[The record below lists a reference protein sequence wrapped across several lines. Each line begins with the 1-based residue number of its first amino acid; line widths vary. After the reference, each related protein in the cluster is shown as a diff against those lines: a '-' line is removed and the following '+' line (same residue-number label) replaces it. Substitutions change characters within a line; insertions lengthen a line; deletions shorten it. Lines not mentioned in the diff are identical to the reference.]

1 MFFGVR
7 EPVRKQALSVFF
19 VTTGQQPVS
28 TDVSVET
35 GWLRL
40 FLTVTWKSGLGNFSG
55 TNISHVTF
63 GGNLLHQ
70 DTVWDFP
77 ELFSRQLCSRK
88 FCQISKSNSQRLEI
102 SGSPKETYHVP
113 FLERSIFGCWF
124 KSIFGTKR
132 TLWEKLPSTFFRQPP
147 ATLLALLSG
156 ACSKTDFQVPISKSP

>member
-1 MFFGVR
+1 MG
-7 EPVRKQALSVFF
+7 KGGNQN
-19 VTTGQQPVS
+19 PVS
-28 TDVSVET
+28 RYYRT
-35 GWLRL
+35 GMDNRGNFPSPPVACTQDLLLRL

-102 SGSPKETYHVP
+102 SGSPKETYYVP